1 MFDIRYA
8 GCVQDGEHFMF
19 INRKRGLTTTQI
31 IAFGFLGTIIV
42 GALLLMLPV
51 SSAEGMVTQWEDALF
66 TATTSVCVTGLVTV
80 STWSHWSV
88 FGQTVITLLIQ
99 VGGLGIITF
108 TTIVLFIMGKRI
120 SLKERLLIQDAY
132 NLDTLRGLV
141 RLTPRIVK
149 GTFFIEGIGALLY
162 ASVFIPHFGLVE
174 GIGVSVFNSVSAFCN
189 AGMDV
194 IGDNSLA
201 GYSGN
206 LIVNFTTIGLIVLG
220 GIGFPVWWNV
230 IDVMRKHRSQ
240 YNGWRDAAHHLTLHT
255 KVVLTVTAI
264 LIFAGMLV
272 ILLLEYGNPETLGN
286 MKFGNKVMASLFQ
299 SVTTRTAGFFTIPQD
314 GLRNATAL
322 FCVILMFI
330 GGSPSGTAGG
340 IKTTT
345 LGIILLAV
353 YSAVKGRNETEA
365 YGRRVSATLVKKAMA
380 VLVLSFSV
388 MILSVMALSM
398 VQSGD
403 FIDILYESTSAI
415 ATVGLSRG
423 LTMDL
428 TVWGKLIIII
438 TMYIGRIGPI
448 SLALFFNSKKYVNVK
463 SYPTE
468 NIGVG

>member
-1 MFDIRYA
+1 
-8 GCVQDGEHFMF
+8 
-19 INRKRGLTTTQI
+19 
-31 IAFGFLGTIIV
+31 
-42 GALLLMLPV
+42 
-51 SSAEGMVTQWEDALF
+51 
-66 TATTSVCVTGLVTV
+66 
-80 STWSHWSV
+80 
-88 FGQTVITLLIQ
+88 
-99 VGGLGIITF
+99 
-108 TTIVLFIMGKRI
+108 
-120 SLKERLLIQDAY
+120 
-132 NLDTLRGLV
+132 
-141 RLTPRIVK
+141 
-149 GTFFIEGIGALLY
+149 
-162 ASVFIPHFGLVE
+162 
-174 GIGVSVFNSVSAFCN
+174 
-189 AGMDV
+189 
-194 IGDNSLA
+194 
-201 GYSGN
+201 
-206 LIVNFTTIGLIVLG
+206 
-220 GIGFPVWWNV
+220 
-230 IDVMRKHRSQ
+230 
-240 YNGWRDAAHHLTLHT
+240 
-255 KVVLTVTAI
+255 
-264 LIFAGMLV
+264 
-272 ILLLEYGNPETLGN
+272 
-286 MKFGNKVMASLFQ
+286 
-299 SVTTRTAGFFTIPQD
+299 
-314 GLRNATAL
+314 
-322 FCVILMFI
+322 MFI